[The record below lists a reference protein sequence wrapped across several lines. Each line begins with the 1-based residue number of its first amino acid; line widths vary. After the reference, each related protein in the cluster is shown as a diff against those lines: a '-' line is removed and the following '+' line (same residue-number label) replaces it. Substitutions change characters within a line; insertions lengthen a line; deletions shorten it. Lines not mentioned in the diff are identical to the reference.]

1 MDEIVKAA
9 MTKWPNVPHCYGWLT
24 LDARGV
30 WRMRDE
36 QAQTLNLSGD
46 PIRNATLLS
55 FINRNYLCDSG
66 GNWYFQNGPQKVYVD
81 LLATPYIAQLLPDKS
96 WRLHTGETMSQAN
109 QVWMLDDGNIV
120 CKTANYLCQ
129 LDDRDLSLLIENCR
143 ENQQAL
149 SDTRLLELMELPAKE
164 AAASK
169 IQIYIQDQQLILEK
183 SSLEALMREE
193 NYCSRPRST
202 T

>member
-9 MTKWPNVPHCYGWLT
+9 MAKWPNVPHCYGWLT

-36 QAQTLNLSGD
+36 RAQALNLPGD

-55 FINRNYLCDSG
+55 FINRNYQCDSG

-96 WRLHTGETMSQAN
+96 WRLHTGETMSNAKQI
-109 QVWMLDDGNIV
+109 WMLDDGNIV

-129 LDDRDLSLLIENCR
+129 IDDRDLSLLIEDCT

-149 SDTRLLELMELPAKE
+149 PETRLLEFMELSANE
-164 AAASK
+164 AATSK
-169 IQIYIQDQQLILEK
+169 IQIGIQGQQLILEK
-183 SSLEALMREE
+183 SSLEALMLEE
-193 NYCSRPRST
+193 NYYSRPRST